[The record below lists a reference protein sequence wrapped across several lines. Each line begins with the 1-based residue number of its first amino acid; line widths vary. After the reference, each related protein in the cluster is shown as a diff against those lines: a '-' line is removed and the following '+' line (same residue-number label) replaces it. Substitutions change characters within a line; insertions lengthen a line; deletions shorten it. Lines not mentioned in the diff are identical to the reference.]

1 MLLDPG
7 AQNHRQITY
16 TYKATEMKED
26 RQLWW
31 QILGG
36 SIQVFVILFL
46 YFSKFLSFSKQKH
59 IDVSIS
65 FPLLSSVSLPLSY
78 VQSDHNLWLNYCDS
92 LLSAP
97 PPPCPFESNLHK
109 ADEGCV

>member
-59 IDVSIS
+59 IDVFHFLYFHQSHCHCLMSKVTIIS
-65 FPLLSSVSLPLSY
+65 
-78 VQSDHNLWLNYCDS
+78 
-92 LLSAP
+92 
-97 PPPCPFESNLHK
+97 
-109 ADEGCV
+109 G